1 MTSLLDLATPFPESV
16 AAVDLG
22 SNSFHLVV
30 ARTTS
35 GEPVVVDRLR
45 EMVQLAA
52 GLDESRRLSRE
63 SRERAL
69 ECLRRFGERVR
80 HMPESCVRAVGTN
93 TLRRAR
99 GVKEFL
105 AAAEEALGHPIETIS
120 GIEEARLIYLGV
132 VHSLAASDARRLVV
146 DIGGG
151 STELIVGQSF
161 EPTTMESLYMGCVS
175 ISRAHFSDGEIGKA
189 AWERAELEAL
199 RELEPIRTRFRNLGW
214 EQAIGASGTV
224 RAVERVVRES
234 GWSKGGI
241 GVKALER
248 LRDEMLAAGHA
259 DRLEMP
265 GLSADRRRVFAG
277 GVVVLAAAFE
287 ALGIESMQYSEG
299 ALREGVLYD
308 LLGRIRNEDVRGRT
322 VSALGDRYH
331 VDWKQATRVESTALG
346 LLEKVAAPWR
356 LTSVESRQIL
366 SWAAQLHEI
375 GLDIAHAQYHRH
387 GEYVIASSD
396 MLGFSRDEQ
405 RMLATLVRGHRR
417 KLPLSTLAALPRQEG
432 RRIERLAILLR
443 IAVVLHRSRSPDAVP
458 EPDVAAER
466 KSLRLAFPKGWLAQ
480 HPLTAADLGSES
492 DYLASVGYRLEVT

>member
-1 MTSLLDLATPFPESV
+1 MLDLAAPFPESI

-30 ARTTS
+30 ARTAS

-52 GLDESRRLSRE
+52 GLDESRKLSPE
-63 SRERAL
+63 SQERAL

-80 HMPESCVRAVGTN
+80 HMPASSVRAVGTN
-93 TLRRAR
+93 TLRSAHRA
-99 GVKEFL
+99 KEFL

-132 VHSLAASDARRLVV
+132 VHSLAPSDSRRLVI

-151 STELIVGQSF
+151 STEMIVGRSF
-161 EPTTMESLYMGCVS
+161 EPMVMESLYMGCIS
-175 ISRAHFSDGEIGKA
+175 ISRKHFEDGEIAKS

-199 RELEPIRTRFRNLGW
+199 RELAAVRTRFRSLGW

-234 GWSKGGI
+234 GWSKSGI
-241 GVKALER
+241 GVKSLER
-248 LRDEMLAAGHA
+248 LRDEMIAAGHA
-259 DRLEMP
+259 ERLQMP

-277 GVVVLAAAFE
+277 GVVVLTAAFE

-346 LLEKVAAPWR
+346 LLDNVATAWR
-356 LTSVESRQIL
+356 LTSVESRQLL

-387 GEYVIASSD
+387 GEYVVAASD
-396 MLGFSRDEQ
+396 LLGFSREEQ
-405 RMLATLVRGHRR
+405 RMLATLVRAHRR
-417 KLPLSTLAALPRQEG
+417 KPPVSTLRALPRRWG

-458 EPDVAAER
+458 EPEVATEK
-466 KSLRLAFPKGWLAQ
+466 KSLRLAFPQGWLEQ
-480 HPLTAADLGSES
+480 HPLTAADLRSES
-492 DYLASVGYRLEVT
+492 EYLADMGYRLEVI